1 MNRLIKI
8 IKDLK
13 QNRRLSSESE
23 SIISPFIGKT
33 YESTFSFLEASS
45 SFAIGLSEKFK
56 GGKTVLAE
64 ITDFGLDCSI
74 LFPKSMNEWID
85 GLKEGDDLEVRV
97 RVLKFDNLY
106 QRVVFEQHV
115 EETSPKEKPEEYPRG
130 ITDSTKTGLIGKEKV
145 ESADEEVIETESLAE
160 NFAATESIAD
170 SLTLIHPGSK
180 TEPDSSNQG
189 DSTSGEELKIEEFT
203 EQVTES
209 PEPAIIEQ
217 DLKNENDSSEIH
229 DQQDEIKSPIETRES
244 FPGANEFEIWKSKYL
259 AGDPVR
265 KYFSEEQ
272 IIQTFRK
279 THSQET
285 SLSHQVISHS
295 ESVPTEE
302 SGSLK
307 TSKISDSDQ
316 ANEFKIWK
324 SKYLAGDPVR
334 KYFSEEQFIQTFRKT
349 HSQENSLTSL
359 SHQVISHSESV
370 PTEKSAGLKTSKN
383 SNSDEANEFEI
394 WKSKYLAGDPVREHF
409 SEEQIIQTFSKT
421 HSQEASLGVRKNYK
435 LTRQKELKNLL
446 LRSIKRYPFLV
457 YPLYCAVI
465 LRFLMV
471 GGWREGRVNI
481 RNFNLKSWLQDDS
494 K

>member
-1 MNRLIKI
+1 VNRLIKI

-13 QNRRLSSESE
+13 EKRRLSSESE

-45 SFAIGLSEKFK
+45 SFVIGLSEKFK

-130 ITDSTKTGLIGKEKV
+130 ITDSTKTGLIGKEKG
-145 ESADEEVIETESLAE
+145 ESAGEEIIETESLAE

-170 SLTLIHPGSK
+170 SLSFIHPRSK
-180 TEPDSSNQG
+180 TEPDSSNYE
-189 DSTSGEELKIEEFT
+189 DATLGEELKIEGFT

-209 PEPAIIEQ
+209 PEPVIIEQ
-217 DLKNENDSSEIH
+217 DLKNESDSSEIQN
-229 DQQDEIKSPIETRES
+229 QQDEVELPVETRES
-244 FPGANEFEIWKSKYL
+244 FPDANEFEIWKSKYL

-279 THSQET
+279 TH
-285 SLSHQVISHS
+285 
-295 ESVPTEE
+295 
-302 SGSLK
+302 
-307 TSKISDSDQ
+307 
-316 ANEFKIWK
+316 N
-324 SKYLAGDPVR
+324 R
-334 KYFSEEQFIQTFRKT
+334 
-349 HSQENSLTSL
+349 ENSLTSFN
-359 SHQVISHSESV
+359 HQVIAHSDSV
-370 PTEKSAGLKTSKN
+370 PTEKSTGLKTSKN
-383 SNSDEANEFEI
+383 SYSDEANEFEI

-421 HSQEASLGVRKNYK
+421 HSQETSLVISNNYK
-435 LTRQKELKNLL
+435 LKKQNELKNSLI
-446 LRSIKRYPFLV
+446 RSIKRYPFFVIFAAILV
-457 YPLYCAVI
+457 VVGSPDPSSVGI
-465 LRFLMV
+465 LKTLGIGSFFFLML
-471 GGWREGRVNI
+471 GGWREKGWEVE
-481 RNFNLKSWLQDDS
+481 
-494 K
+494 

>member
-1 MNRLIKI
+1 MERLIKI

-130 ITDSTKTGLIGKEKV
+130 ITDSTKTGLIGKGKV

-160 NFAATESIAD
+160 NFAATESGAD

-180 TEPDSSNQG
+180 TDPVSSNHG
-189 DSTSGEELKIEEFT
+189 DANPGEELKIKEFI
-203 EQVTES
+203 EQVIRS
-209 PEPAIIEQ
+209 PEPVIIEQ
-217 DLKNENDSSEIH
+217 DLKNENDSSEIQN
-229 DQQDEIKSPIETRES
+229 QQDEIEPPVETRES

-279 THSQET
+279 TH
-285 SLSHQVISHS
+285 
-295 ESVPTEE
+295 
-302 SGSLK
+302 G
-307 TSKISDSDQ
+307 
-316 ANEFKIWK
+316 
-324 SKYLAGDPVR
+324 
-334 KYFSEEQFIQTFRKT
+334 
-349 HSQENSLTSL
+349 QENSLTSL
-359 SHQVISHSESV
+359 SHQVIAHSESV
-370 PTEKSAGLKTSKN
+370 PTEKSSWLKTSKI

-421 HSQEASLGVRKNYK
+421 HSQETSLVISNNYK
-435 LTRQKELKNLL
+435 LTKQNELKNLL
-446 LRSIKRYPFLV
+446 LRSIKRYTFFVIFAAVLV
-457 YPLYCAVI
+457 AFASPDSSSVGVLNI
-465 LRFLMV
+465 LGIGLLFFLMV
-471 GGWREGRVNI
+471 GGWREVRGSSSNI
-481 RNFNLKSWLQDDS
+481 GNGS
-494 K
+494 

>member
-203 EQVTES
+203 EQVTGS
-209 PEPAIIEQ
+209 PEPVIIEQ
-217 DLKNENDSSEIH
+217 DLKNENDSSEIQN
-229 DQQDEIKSPIETRES
+229 QQDEIEPPVETRES
-244 FPGANEFEIWKSKYL
+244 FRDANEFEIWRSKYL

-265 KYFSEEQ
+265 KYFSEDQ
-272 IIQTFRK
+272 IIQTLCK
-279 THSQET
+279 THNRET
-285 SLSHQVISHS
+285 SLATCSH
-295 ESVPTEE
+295 
-302 SGSLK
+302 
-307 TSKISDSDQ
+307 
-316 ANEFKIWK
+316 
-324 SKYLAGDPVR
+324 
-334 KYFSEEQFIQTFRKT
+334 
-349 HSQENSLTSL
+349 
-359 SHQVISHSESV
+359 
-370 PTEKSAGLKTSKN
+370 
-383 SNSDEANEFEI
+383 
-394 WKSKYLAGDPVREHF
+394 
-409 SEEQIIQTFSKT
+409 
-421 HSQEASLGVRKNYK
+421 
-435 LTRQKELKNLL
+435 
-446 LRSIKRYPFLV
+446 
-457 YPLYCAVI
+457 
-465 LRFLMV
+465 
-471 GGWREGRVNI
+471 
-481 RNFNLKSWLQDDS
+481 
-494 K
+494 

>member
-1 MNRLIKI
+1 MERLIKI

-97 RVLKFDNLY
+97 RVLKFDNIY

-115 EETSPKEKPEEYPRG
+115 EDTLPNEKPEEYPRG
-130 ITDSTKTGLIGKEKV
+130 LTDSTETGLIGKEKV
-145 ESADEEVIETESLAE
+145 ESADEEIIETERLAE

-180 TEPDSSNQG
+180 TDPVSSNHK
-189 DSTSGEELKIEEFT
+189 DDTPGEELKIEEFT
-203 EQVTES
+203 EQVIGS
-209 PEPAIIEQ
+209 PEPVIIEQ
-217 DLKNENDSSEIH
+217 DLKNENDSSEIQN
-229 DQQDEIKSPIETRES
+229 QQDEIEPPVETRES
-244 FPGANEFEIWKSKYL
+244 FPGANEFEIWKSKFEIWKSKYL

-272 IIQTFRK
+272 IIQ
-279 THSQET
+279 
-285 SLSHQVISHS
+285 
-295 ESVPTEE
+295 
-302 SGSLK
+302 
-307 TSKISDSDQ
+307 
-316 ANEFKIWK
+316 A
-324 SKYLAGDPVR
+324 
-334 KYFSEEQFIQTFRKT
+334 FRKT

-359 SHQVISHSESV
+359 SHQVIAHSESV
-370 PTEKSAGLKTSKN
+370 PTEKSSWLKTSKI
-383 SNSDEANEFEI
+383 SNSDEANKFEI
-394 WKSKYLAGDPVREHF
+394 WKSKYLAGDTAREHF

-421 HSQEASLGVRKNYK
+421 HSQETSLVISNNYK
-435 LTRQKELKNLL
+435 LTKQNELKNLL
-446 LRSIKRYPFLV
+446 LRSIKRYPFFVIFAAVLV
-457 YPLYCAVI
+457 NFASPDPSSVGVLKTLGI
-465 LRFLMV
+465 GLLFFLMV

-481 RNFNLKSWLQDDS
+481 RNFNLKSWLQDVS
-494 K
+494 KKFQ

>member
-13 QNRRLSSESE
+13 ENRRLSSESE

-45 SFAIGLSEKFK
+45 SFASGLSDEFK

-74 LFPKSMNEWID
+74 LFPKSMNDWID
-85 GLKEGDDLEVRV
+85 GLKEGDDLEVGV
-97 RVLKFDNLY
+97 RVLRFDNLY
-106 QRVVFEQHV
+106 QRVVFEQYL
-115 EETSPKEKPEEYPRG
+115 EDILPKEKPEEYPG
-130 ITDSTKTGLIGKEKV
+130 SITDSTKTGLIGKRKV
-145 ESADEEVIETESLAE
+145 ESSDEEVIEAE
-160 NFAATESIAD
+160 NLAKDFAATESIAD

-203 EQVTES
+203 EQVIGS
-209 PEPAIIEQ
+209 PEPVIIEQ

-229 DQQDEIKSPIETRES
+229 DQQDEIEPPIETRES
-244 FPGANEFEIWKSKYL
+244 FR
-259 AGDPVR
+259 D
-265 KYFSEEQ
+265 
-272 IIQTFRK
+272 
-279 THSQET
+279 
-285 SLSHQVISHS
+285 
-295 ESVPTEE
+295 
-302 SGSLK
+302 
-307 TSKISDSDQ
+307 
-316 ANEFKIWK
+316 ANEFK
-324 SKYLAGDPVR
+324 
-334 KYFSEEQFIQTFRKT
+334 
-349 HSQENSLTSL
+349 
-359 SHQVISHSESV
+359 
-370 PTEKSAGLKTSKN
+370 
-383 SNSDEANEFEI
+383 I

-465 LRFLMV
+465 LRFFQMPTLNRIHFIF
-471 GGWREGRVNI
+471 G
-481 RNFNLKSWLQDDS
+481 
-494 K
+494 

>member
-45 SFAIGLSEKFK
+45 SFAIGLNEKFK

-64 ITDFGLDCSI
+64 ITDFGFDCSI

-85 GLKEGDDLEVRV
+85 GLKEGEDLEVRV

-180 TEPDSSNQG
+180 TEPDSGNHG
-189 DSTSGEELKIEEFT
+189 DANHDEELKTEEFT
-203 EQVTES
+203 QQVIDS
-209 PEPAIIEQ
+209 PEPVIIEQ
-217 DLKNENDSSEIH
+217 DLKNENDSSEIQN
-229 DQQDEIKSPIETRES
+229 QQDEIEPPVETRES
-244 FPGANEFEIWKSKYL
+244 FPDANEFE
-259 AGDPVR
+259 
-265 KYFSEEQ
+265 
-272 IIQTFRK
+272 
-279 THSQET
+279 
-285 SLSHQVISHS
+285 
-295 ESVPTEE
+295 
-302 SGSLK
+302 
-307 TSKISDSDQ
+307 
-316 ANEFKIWK
+316 IWK

>member
-1 MNRLIKI
+1 VNRLIKI

-13 QNRRLSSESE
+13 KNRRLSSESE

-45 SFAIGLSEKFK
+45 SFASGLSDEFK

-74 LFPKSMNEWID
+74 LFPKSMNDWID
-85 GLKEGDDLEVRV
+85 GLKEGDDLEVIV

-130 ITDSTKTGLIGKEKV
+130 ITDSTKTGLIRKGKV

-180 TEPDSSNQG
+180 TEPDSGNHG
-189 DSTSGEELKIEEFT
+189 DANHGEELKTEEFT
-203 EQVTES
+203 QQVIDC
-209 PEPAIIEQ
+209 PEPVIIEQ
-217 DLKNENDSSEIH
+217 DLKNENDSSETQN
-229 DQQDEIKSPIETRES
+229 QQDEIEPPVETRES

-272 IIQTFRK
+272 IIQ
-279 THSQET
+279 
-285 SLSHQVISHS
+285 
-295 ESVPTEE
+295 
-302 SGSLK
+302 
-307 TSKISDSDQ
+307 
-316 ANEFKIWK
+316 A
-324 SKYLAGDPVR
+324 
-334 KYFSEEQFIQTFRKT
+334 FRKT

-359 SHQVISHSESV
+359 SHQVIAHSESV
-370 PTEKSAGLKTSKN
+370 PTEKSSWLKTSKI

-421 HSQEASLGVRKNYK
+421 HSQETSLVISNNYK
-435 LTRQKELKNLL
+435 LTKQKELKNLL
-446 LRSIKRYPFLV
+446 KRYRFFV
-457 YPLYCAVI
+457 IFAVI
-465 LRFLMV
+465 LAGFSVGVLKTLGIGLLFFLML
-471 GGWREGRVNI
+471 GGWQEWRVNI
-481 RNFNLKSWLQDDS
+481 RNFNLKIWLQDIS
-494 K
+494 KKFQ

>member
-1 MNRLIKI
+1 MERLIKI

-23 SIISPFIGKT
+23 SMISPFIGKT

-115 EETSPKEKPEEYPRG
+115 EDTSPNEKPEEYPRG
-130 ITDSTKTGLIGKEKV
+130 ITDSTETGLIGKEKV
-145 ESADEEVIETESLAE
+145 ESADEEIIETERLAE

-180 TEPDSSNQG
+180 TDPVSSNNK
-189 DSTSGEELKIEEFT
+189 DDTPGEELKIEEFT
-203 EQVTES
+203 EQVIGS
-209 PEPAIIEQ
+209 PEPVIIEQ
-217 DLKNENDSSEIH
+217 DLKNENDSSEIQN
-229 DQQDEIKSPIETRES
+229 QQDEIEPPVETRES

-279 THSQET
+279 THGKN
-285 SLSHQVISHS
+285 L
-295 ESVPTEE
+295 
-302 SGSLK
+302 
-307 TSKISDSDQ
+307 
-316 ANEFKIWK
+316 
-324 SKYLAGDPVR
+324 
-334 KYFSEEQFIQTFRKT
+334 
-349 HSQENSLTSL
+349 LTSF
-359 SHQVISHSESV
+359 SHEVIAHSESV
-370 PTEKSAGLKTSKN
+370 PTEKSSWLKTSKI

-421 HSQEASLGVRKNYK
+421 HSQETSLVISNNYK
-435 LTRQKELKNLL
+435 LTKQKELKNLL
-446 LRSIKRYPFLV
+446 LRLRPFF
-457 YPLYCAVI
+457 VI
-465 LRFLMV
+465 FAAILAGFSVGVLKTKTLGIGLLFFLML

-481 RNFNLKSWLQDDS
+481 RNFNLKSWLQDVS
-494 K
+494 KKFQ

>member
-13 QNRRLSSESE
+13 ENRRLSSESE

-170 SLTLIHPGSK
+170 SLTLIHPSSK
-180 TEPDSSNQG
+180 TEPVSSNHEDG
-189 DSTSGEELKIEEFT
+189 TTGEELKIEEFT
-203 EQVTES
+203 DKVPES
-209 PEPAIIEQ
+209 PEPVIMKQ
-217 DLKNENDSSEIH
+217 DLKNENDSSEIQN
-229 DQQDEIKSPIETRES
+229 QQDEIEPPVETRES
-244 FPGANEFEIWKSKYL
+244 FPDANEFEIWKSKYL

-265 KYFSEEQ
+265 KYYSEEQ

-279 THSQET
+279 TH
-285 SLSHQVISHS
+285 
-295 ESVPTEE
+295 
-302 SGSLK
+302 G
-307 TSKISDSDQ
+307 
-316 ANEFKIWK
+316 
-324 SKYLAGDPVR
+324 
-334 KYFSEEQFIQTFRKT
+334 
-349 HSQENSLTSL
+349 QENSLTSFN
-359 SHQVISHSESV
+359 HEVIAHSDSV

-409 SEEQIIQTFSKT
+409 SVEQMIQTFGKT
-421 HSQEASLGVRKNYK
+421 LSQEASLSVRKNYK
-435 LTRQKELKNLL
+435 LTKQKELKNLL
-446 LRSIKRYPFLV
+446 LRSIKRYLFFV
-457 YPLYCAVI
+457 IFAVI
-465 LRFLMV
+465 LAAFSVGFLNILGIGLLFFLML

-481 RNFNLKSWLQDDS
+481 RNFNLKSWLQDVS
-494 K
+494 KKFQ